1 MDEKIKEFFLAYAKK
16 YDIDKTVEKICKAY
30 KDKTSFTISKAVREQ
45 LRFGIEAG
53 LYTFEIILKKECSP
67 RFWKHLTNLYN
78 STVDIDFITGEIVN
92 MPMFFVMSMPT
103 YTELSKLPD
112 FPDLVETIDILFDK
126 KGIII

>member
-1 MDEKIKEFFLAYAKK
+1 MDEKVKEFFLVYAKK

-30 KDKTSFTISKAVREQ
+30 KDKTSFTIPKAVREQ
-45 LRFGIEAG
+45 LRFGIETG
-53 LYTFEIILKKECSP
+53 LYTFEIILKNEYSP
-67 RFWKHLTNLYN
+67 RFWEHLTNLYN
-78 STVDIDFITGEIVN
+78 SAVDIDFITGEIVN